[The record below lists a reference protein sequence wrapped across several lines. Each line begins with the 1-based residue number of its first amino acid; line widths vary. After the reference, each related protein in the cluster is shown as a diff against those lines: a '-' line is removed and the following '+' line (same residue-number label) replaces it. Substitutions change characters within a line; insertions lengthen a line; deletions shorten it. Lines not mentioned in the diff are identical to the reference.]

1 MTLFVKGKVS
11 FQIFFSG
18 QFEGV
23 AFDSI
28 DNADVIVIETA
39 WLGCVVHTHMLKHN
53 VVYVNTYSLEK
64 LHRAFRVHHCL
75 CSITLSL
82 SQSQRKTC
90 TPSHIYSVLF
100 KFNIKMKEN
109 KEKLP
114 QNPNIPIAPN
124 LPRAQKDPIQFHPH
138 PNLGFVEPLP
148 LMPHLHLDETL
159 GHRWP
164 SLGHKRLGPPQC
176 RLPVPEPLKGPGK
189 PLDISL

>member
-1 MTLFVKGKVS
+1 
-11 FQIFFSG
+11 
-18 QFEGV
+18 
-23 AFDSI
+23 
-28 DNADVIVIETA
+28 
-39 WLGCVVHTHMLKHN
+39 
-53 VVYVNTYSLEK
+53 
-64 LHRAFRVHHCL
+64 
-75 CSITLSL
+75 
-82 SQSQRKTC
+82 
-90 TPSHIYSVLF
+90 
-100 KFNIKMKEN
+100 MKEN